1 MTDVYNGEKQSSGM
15 AIKGLLISLVM
26 NVGLPLLV
34 IQILTSYW
42 HTSEITAL
50 SIASI
55 IPILN
60 SVREVV
66 SEHKLD
72 LIAIFFL
79 LGIITNI
86 VAIVIGGNAQLLVIR
101 ESFFSGALG
110 LVCFISLLLPRPL
123 MFYTGRQM
131 LAGKDPVK
139 LAEFNA
145 GWQNPYVRAVHRL
158 ITVVW
163 GCALV
168 GEFIV
173 RVIIAY
179 TLPLRVAFALG
190 STILAVTLAVTLA
203 WTFAYIRYARKKG
216 ERLAQGAS

>member
-1 MTDVYNGEKQSSGM
+1 MTDAVDRENQPAGL
-15 AIKGLLISLVM
+15 AIKGLLLSLLI
-26 NVGLPLLV
+26 NVGLSLLA
-34 IQILTSYW
+34 IQILTSYF
-42 HTSEITAL
+42 HTSEIMAL
-50 SIASI
+50 SIASL

-66 SEHKLD
+66 SERKLD

-86 VAIVIGGNAQLLVIR
+86 VAIVMGGSARLLVIR
-101 ESFFSGALG
+101 ESFFTGALG
-110 LVCFISLLLPRPL
+110 LICFISLLLPRPL
-123 MFYTGRQM
+123 MFYVGRQM

-145 GWQNPYVRAVHRL
+145 GWQNPYVRSVHRL
-158 ITVVW
+158 ITIVW

-190 STILAVTLAVTLA
+190 GTLLAVVLATTFA

-216 ERLAQGAS
+216 EQLAQGAS